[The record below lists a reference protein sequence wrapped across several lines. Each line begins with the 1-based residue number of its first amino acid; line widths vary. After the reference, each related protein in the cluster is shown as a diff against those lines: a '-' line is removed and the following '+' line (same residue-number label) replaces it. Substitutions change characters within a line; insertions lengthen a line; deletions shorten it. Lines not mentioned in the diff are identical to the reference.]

1 MTVSKS
7 MQSSIFLDVMLFF
20 ATAAASTFL
29 VKSQKIVSKPSC
41 NTGFAETTNA
51 TALRQ
56 ALKEGK
62 TLNATENVCTVD
74 GHNTPSENGHSRAE
88 MRLERLWHR
97 ATYIIIRHIDENAA
111 EGEETYLLVQR
122 RSNIKDYCP
131 GKLDPTPGGVVGFGE
146 SYKINAERELMEEMN
161 IDISADNT
169 SQNSMKK
176 LFTFP
181 YEDDVVRVWGCLFE
195 ATYRGSLLDIK
206 MQPEE
211 VSEVLRLSISDI
223 ERMAHE
229 MHDDWM
235 PDGLYAIQ
243 LYLQRRL
250 DEKIG
255 RRLLHGYSSG
265 DLDRYALRPKPKAIL
280 FDCDDCLYFDGWKV
294 ANLLTA
300 KIEEWCTREKQ
311 LAEGEAY
318 QLYKK
323 HGTALKGL
331 LAEGHMEHSE
341 DDIDEYLRA
350 VHDLPI
356 SDLIPKD
363 EELRK
368 MIERIDPS
376 IPKYIFTASVRH
388 HAERCLEALGI
399 DDLFEDIIDVK
410 SCNLATKHS
419 RESFEAA
426 MHVVGIEDGHG
437 ESVIFFDDSTKNIEA
452 ARQVGWRSI
461 LVGKVGRDCG
471 TIISSTHAEHEID
484 RIHDMPMIFPELFL

>member
-1 MTVSKS
+1 
-7 MQSSIFLDVMLFF
+7 MLFC
-20 ATAAASTFL
+20 ATAAASTYFL
-29 VKSQKIVSKPSC
+29 NSQRIVSKLSY
-41 NTGFAETTNA
+41 NTSFAETTNA
-51 TALRQ
+51 TTLRQ

-62 TLNATENVCTVD
+62 TLNATENVSTVD
-74 GHNTPSENGHSRAE
+74 EHNNPTKSGHSRAE

-97 ATYIIIRHIDENAA
+97 ATYIIIRHKDENAA
-111 EGEETYLLVQR
+111 DEEATYLLVQR

-146 SYKINAERELMEEMN
+146 RYEINAERELMEEMN
-161 IDISADNT
+161 IDVSANNT
-169 SQNSMKK
+169 SQNSMRK

-181 YEDDVVRVWGCLFE
+181 YEDEVVRVWGCLFE
-195 ATYRGSLLDIK
+195 ATYTGSLSDIK

-211 VSEVLRLSISDI
+211 VSEVLCLSLSDI

-229 MHDDWM
+229 LPDDWM

-243 LYLQRRL
+243 LYLQRRT
-250 DEKIG
+250 DEELG
-255 RRLLHGYSSG
+255 RRLLKGYSSG

-331 LAEGHMEHSE
+331 LAEGYMEHSE

-356 SDLIPKD
+356 ADLITKD
-363 EELRK
+363 DELRE
-368 MIERIDPS
+368 MIKRIDPS
-376 IPKYIFTASVRH
+376 IPKFIFTASVRH
-388 HAERCLEALGI
+388 HAERCLRALGI

-419 RESFEAA
+419 EEAFEAA
-426 MHVVGIEDGHG
+426 MRVVGIEAGHG
-437 ESVIFFDDSTKNIEA
+437 ESVVFFDDSTKNIEA
-452 ARQVGWRSI
+452 ARKVGWRSV

-471 TIISSTHAEHEID
+471 TIISTAHAEHEID
-484 RIHDMPMIFPELFL
+484 RIHDMPKVFPELFL